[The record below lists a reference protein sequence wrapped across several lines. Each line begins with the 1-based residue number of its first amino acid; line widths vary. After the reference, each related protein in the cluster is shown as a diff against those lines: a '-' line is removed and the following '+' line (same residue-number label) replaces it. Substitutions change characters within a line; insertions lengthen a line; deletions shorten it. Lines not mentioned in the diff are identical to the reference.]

1 MKYINLIWDFD
12 GMIFN
17 TYPRMAAAFQKAL
30 LEMGVEDSPE
40 TVMNRI
46 KISVRQAAVE
56 YAEEHGFERTELS
69 SKYQEYEH
77 AMPIETMIPYDGMCD
92 LLRDAAG
99 AGCRH
104 FLYSHRDESALA
116 ALDLHGIRG
125 LFDDA
130 ITWADHFPAKPAP
143 DALLYLMKKHHLSPD
158 ETLMLGDR
166 DIDTLAARN
175 AGIYGALFDP
185 EHFYDHFENELR
197 ADSVDALRKLLNI

>member
-1 MKYINLIWDFD
+1 MKYVNLIWDFD

-30 LEMGVEDSPE
+30 RDMGVEDS
-40 TVMNRI
+40 TDNVLNRI
-46 KISVRQAAVE
+46 KISVRQAAVG
-56 YAEEHGFERTELS
+56 YAEANGFERTELS
-69 SKYQEYEH
+69 AKYQEYEH
-77 AMPIETMIPYDGMCD
+77 AMPVETMIPYDGMCD
-92 LLRDAAG
+92 LLKDAAN

-116 ALDLHGIRG
+116 ALDLHGICE

-143 DALLYLMKKHHLSPD
+143 DALLHLMKKHSLNPE

-175 AGIYGALFDP
+175 AGISGALFDP
-185 EHFYDHFENELR
+185 DHFYDDFENELR
-197 ADSVDALRKLLNI
+197 ADSVDALRKLLDL